1 LSGASSHARA
11 CEQAFSGLW
20 HERASEADILYTL
33 CSASEFSQMKVREE
47 EMEEMEEL
55 LQACPLTVK
64 ASLAEKEGKAS
75 VLTQA
80 YISGTALKS
89 AALVSD
95 CSFIAQSASRIARG
109 LFAIALSKSWIS
121 YAQKV
126 LKLSKMLERRTWWSR
141 CPLRQIGGVPAEIYD
156 KLEAK
161 RYTSAARMEALKEMG
176 VREIG
181 QLVSHQRLAAQLKAE
196 ASALPALSIDVSAQP
211 ITRTVLRVVLTLTAA
226 FEWRDRLHGGAESW
240 WIWVE
245 DSDTEHIY
253 HKELWTLTK
262 QQALE
267 PQELSFTTPLFEP
280 LPPAYYIRAFSDR
293 WLGVETVAPLPLAD
307 LSLPSA
313 RPAHT
318 DLLAL
323 RPLPKSALADAR
335 FEALFR
341 FSHFNPV
348 QSQIFHT
355 VMHTDDNVLV
365 GAPTGSGKTVA
376 ADPAPRPCKQRLV
389 TAAAVNR
396 SPPSWPCCGCCAS
409 TPAARRC
416 TSRLSRRWCASGWPT
431 GGPSSC
437 RGSASRCS
445 S

>member
-1 LSGASSHARA
+1 
-11 CEQAFSGLW
+11 
-20 HERASEADILYTL
+20 
-33 CSASEFSQMKVREE
+33 
-47 EMEEMEEL
+47 
-55 LQACPLTVK
+55 
-64 ASLAEKEGKAS
+64 
-75 VLTQA
+75 
-80 YISGTALKS
+80 
-89 AALVSD
+89 
-95 CSFIAQSASRIARG
+95 
-109 LFAIALSKSWIS
+109 
-121 YAQKV
+121 
-126 LKLSKMLERRTWWSR
+126 
-141 CPLRQIGGVPAEIYD
+141 
-156 KLEAK
+156 
-161 RYTSAARMEALKEMG
+161 
-176 VREIG
+176 
-181 QLVSHQRLAAQLKAE
+181 
-196 ASALPALSIDVSAQP
+196 
-211 ITRTVLRVVLTLTAA
+211 VLTLTAA

-416 TSRLSRRWCASGWPT
+416 TSRRSRRWCASGWPT